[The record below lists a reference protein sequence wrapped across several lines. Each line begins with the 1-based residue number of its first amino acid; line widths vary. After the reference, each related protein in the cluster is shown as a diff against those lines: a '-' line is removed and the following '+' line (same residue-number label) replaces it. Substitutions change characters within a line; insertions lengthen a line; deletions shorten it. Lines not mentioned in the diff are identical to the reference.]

1 MDVAEENFAI
11 LEAVKRLLQYF
22 SEEFSASFCLKIL
35 LLKRRHFLS

>member
-1 MDVAEENFAI
+1 MVVAKENFAI

-22 SEEFSASFCLKIL
+22 SEEFSAFCSLKIL